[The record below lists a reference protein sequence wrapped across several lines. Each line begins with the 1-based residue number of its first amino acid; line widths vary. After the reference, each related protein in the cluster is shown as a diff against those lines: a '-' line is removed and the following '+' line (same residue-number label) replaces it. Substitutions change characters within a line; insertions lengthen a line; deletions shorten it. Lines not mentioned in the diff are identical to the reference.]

1 MNRSNFY
8 YSFVLLACL
17 TACSA
22 PNRVLL
28 DQVQIRANAPG
39 SHVYQSSYPKTTD
52 ILHTKLELSFHLDSN
67 YAYGKASIRAR
78 PYFYPSNK
86 AVLNAKGFRINSVL
100 LLNGSSKQSL
110 KYTYEGQLLSIQL
123 DRQYANNEEYTL
135 FIDYVSMPYKLKI
148 GRDISSSS
156 DRGLYFINA
165 DGRDKSKPREIW
177 TQGETECNST
187 WFPTIDGPQEKMTQ
201 EIVLTVP
208 DDMVTLSNGL
218 LTLSEKNPDGTRT
231 DTWKQDKPHSTYLT
245 MIAVGDFVVTK
256 DQWRGKEVSYYTE
269 QKFAPYARMVF
280 GKTPEMI
287 EFFSNKMAFEYPWD
301 KYSQIV
307 VRDFAG
313 GAMENTSAT
322 VFFERMNMTEGQFMD
337 QPNEDI
343 ISHELFHHWFGDL
356 VTAESWANLPLN
368 EAFAT
373 YGEYLWNEFKYGRD
387 YADYYGFED
396 MVAYLPGDKTIK
408 KDLIR
413 FDYADREQMFDEVTY
428 QKGGRILHM
437 LRKTVGDEAFFKA
450 LNLYLTSNSYKTAE
464 VHDLRL
470 AFEEV
475 TGQDLNWFFSQW
487 FLASGHPVLNIQ
499 TGYNAING
507 TITVNI
513 KQSQD
518 RSNTPL
524 YKLPIAIDLYTNGSV
539 RREEIILDMADQS
552 FQFTSSTEPLLIN
565 VDAEKYLLAEK
576 TENKSV
582 LQYAYQYDIAPL
594 FMDRYEAI
602 KALQALKAEEP
613 ARITIIRSL
622 KDKNWAIRKMAVD
635 FIPQLTEEEK
645 RSLYETVKDMALND
659 PRSYVRAA
667 AIIQLKKTYA
677 ARSNREIYNL
687 ASKDK
692 AISVI
697 EALNAND

>member
-1 MNRSNFY
+1 
-8 YSFVLLACL
+8 
-17 TACSA
+17 
-22 PNRVLL
+22 
-28 DQVQIRANAPG
+28 
-39 SHVYQSSYPKTTD
+39 
-52 ILHTKLELSFHLDSN
+52 
-67 YAYGKASIRAR
+67 
-78 PYFYPSNK
+78 
-86 AVLNAKGFRINSVL
+86 
-100 LLNGSSKQSL
+100 
-110 KYTYEGQLLSIQL
+110 
-123 DRQYANNEEYTL
+123 
-135 FIDYVSMPYKLKI
+135 MPYKLKI

-208 DDMVTLSNGL
+208 DDMLTLSNGL

-396 MVAYLPGDKTIK
+396 MVAYLPGGKTIK

-450 LNLYLTSNSYKTAE
+450 LNLYLTSNAYKTAE

>member
-1 MNRSNFY
+1 
-8 YSFVLLACL
+8 
-17 TACSA
+17 
-22 PNRVLL
+22 
-28 DQVQIRANAPG
+28 
-39 SHVYQSSYPKTTD
+39 
-52 ILHTKLELSFHLDSN
+52 
-67 YAYGKASIRAR
+67 
-78 PYFYPSNK
+78 
-86 AVLNAKGFRINSVL
+86 
-100 LLNGSSKQSL
+100 
-110 KYTYEGQLLSIQL
+110 
-123 DRQYANNEEYTL
+123 
-135 FIDYVSMPYKLKI
+135 
-148 GRDISSSS
+148 
-156 DRGLYFINA
+156 
-165 DGRDKSKPREIW
+165 
-177 TQGETECNST
+177 
-187 WFPTIDGPQEKMTQ
+187 
-201 EIVLTVP
+201 
-208 DDMVTLSNGL
+208 
-218 LTLSEKNPDGTRT
+218 
-231 DTWKQDKPHSTYLT
+231 
-245 MIAVGDFVVTK
+245 
-256 DQWRGKEVSYYTE
+256 
-269 QKFAPYARMVF
+269 
-280 GKTPEMI
+280 
-287 EFFSNKMAFEYPWD
+287 
-301 KYSQIV
+301 
-307 VRDFAG
+307 
-313 GAMENTSAT
+313 
-322 VFFERMNMTEGQFMD
+322 
-337 QPNEDI
+337 
-343 ISHELFHHWFGDL
+343 
-356 VTAESWANLPLN
+356 
-368 EAFAT
+368 
-373 YGEYLWNEFKYGRD
+373 LWNEFKYGRD

-396 MVAYLPGDKTIK
+396 MVAYLPGGKTIK

-450 LNLYLTSNSYKTAE
+450 LNLYLTSNAYKTAE

-582 LQYAYQYDIAPL
+582 LQYAYQYEIAPL

-645 RSLYETVKDMALND
+645 RSLYDTVKDMALND